1 MNSLKFT
8 KEHIKWTLGEK
19 RLSSLFVCLSEER
32 YGYDEVDGK
41 WVWNGERYGSKMF
54 SLYCNW
60 IEPVWGKNVNG
71 DPVLRDEY
79 RTHHLLNLSTD
90 FQKAN
95 EKAIKLCKELKVL
108 KGLYLTDKPIHQN
121 PYTYRTKEELARA
134 KAWESI
140 RTEVLSLRR
149 IKDKVKKHSFKITEL
164 RDKRLFPSNYVGEVK
179 QRSEFTLKVQFS
191 INFAN
196 DWGGTTM
203 TNLKDK
209 DGNVFV
215 YWGSAFVGSKG
226 DEVKLIATIKEHK
239 LYRGVKQTLINRPQT
254 LERNNEKVDRFG
266 NVLRSA

>member
-1 MNSLKFT
+1 MTYSFWNEAALAPKRKFR
-8 KEHIKWTLGEK
+8 WM
-19 RLSSLFVCLSEER
+19 LSIS
-32 YGYDEVDGK
+32 
-41 WVWNGERYGSKMF
+41 
-54 SLYCNW
+54 
-60 IEPVWGKNVNG
+60 
-71 DPVLRDEY
+71 
-79 RTHHLLNLSTD
+79 
-90 FQKAN
+90 
-95 EKAIKLCKELKVL
+95 
-108 KGLYLTDKPIHQN
+108 GLPQFIVK
-121 PYTYRTKEELARA
+121 
-134 KAWESI
+134 S
-140 RTEVLSLRR
+140 
-149 IKDKVKKHSFKITEL
+149 VKKHSFKIAEL